1 MIVRLQSFLPLIPK
15 LQSSIVNRSLGPL
28 AMVTYNLVLSAELIM
43 KIGHNREL
51 LKLTFRALAFRVSN
65 ERRRRTINN
74 KQAHEQRITRRD
86 EQTDEQTNRR
96 TNEQTSTRTN
106 EQTNKRTNEH
116 TNKRAHEQ
124 TNKRTDEQTST
135 RTNEQTHRRIDVQ
148 TSTRTNEQT
157 DKRSHLVKDCTSK
170 ASSSRDQLFA

>member
-28 AMVTYNLVLSAELIM
+28 AMVTYTKGNLVLSAELIM

-65 ERRRRTINN
+65 ERRRTIKTTN
-74 KQAHEQRITRRD
+74 KH
-86 EQTDEQTNRR
+86 TNRGSQEEA
-96 TNEQTSTRTN
+96 NKRTN
-106 EQTNKRTNEH
+106 EQTNKRTDEQ
-116 TNKRAHEQ
+116 TNRRTDEQ

-135 RTNEQTHRRIDVQ
+135 RTNEQTHRRTDEQ
-148 TSTRTNEQT
+148 TNRRTNG
-157 DKRSHLVKDCTSK
+157 
-170 ASSSRDQLFA
+170 

>member
-28 AMVTYNLVLSAELIM
+28 AMVTYTKGNLVLSAELIM

-65 ERRRRTINN
+65 ERRRTIKTTNKHTNKGSQEETN
-74 KQAHEQRITRRD
+74 KQTNRR
-86 EQTDEQTNRR
+86 TDEQTNR
-96 TNEQTSTRTN
+96 
-106 EQTNKRTNEH
+106 
-116 TNKRAHEQ
+116 
-124 TNKRTDEQTST
+124 RTDEQTST
-135 RTNEQTHRRIDVQ
+135 RTNEQTHRRIDEQ
-148 TSTRTNEQT
+148 TNKRAHEQTNKRTNEHTNKRTDAQTNRRTNEQT
-157 DKRSHLVKDCTSK
+157 DKRCHLAKDCTSK

>member
-28 AMVTYNLVLSAELIM
+28 AMVTYTKGNLVLSAELIM

-65 ERRRRTINN
+65 ERRRTIKTTN
-74 KQAHEQRITRRD
+74 KHTNKGSQEETNK
-86 EQTDEQTNRR
+86 QTNRR
-96 TNEQTSTRTN
+96 ID
-106 EQTNKRTNEH
+106 EQTNKRTN
-116 TNKRAHEQ
+116 EQ

-135 RTNEQTHRRIDVQ
+135 RTNEQANR
-148 TSTRTNEQT
+148 RTNEHTNKRTDAQT
-157 DKRSHLVKDCTSK
+157 NRRTNEHTNKRTNG
-170 ASSSRDQLFA
+170 

>member
-28 AMVTYNLVLSAELIM
+28 AMVTYTKGNLVLSAELIM
-43 KIGHNREL
+43 KTGHNREL

-65 ERRRRTINN
+65 ERRRTIKTTN
-74 KQAHEQRITRRD
+74 KHTNKGSQEETNK
-86 EQTDEQTNRR
+86 QTNRR
-96 TNEQTSTRTN
+96 IDEQ
-106 EQTNKRTNEH
+106 

-135 RTNEQTHRRIDVQ
+135 RTNEQM
-148 TSTRTNEQT
+148 N
-157 DKRSHLVKDCTSK
+157 K
-170 ASSSRDQLFA
+170 

>member
-28 AMVTYNLVLSAELIM
+28 AMVTYTKGNLVLSAELIM

-65 ERRRRTINN
+65 ERRRTIKTTN
-74 KQAHEQRITRRD
+74 KHTNKGSQEETNK
-86 EQTDEQTNRR
+86 QTNRR
-96 TNEQTSTRTN
+96 IDEQ
-106 EQTNKRTNEH
+106 

-135 RTNEQTHRRIDVQ
+135 RTNEQANR
-148 TSTRTNEQT
+148 RTNEHTNKRTDAQT
-157 DKRSHLVKDCTSK
+157 NRRTNEHTNKRTDG
-170 ASSSRDQLFA
+170 

>member
-28 AMVTYNLVLSAELIM
+28 AMVTYTKGNLVLSAELIM

-65 ERRRRTINN
+65 ERRRRTIKTTNKHTNKGSQETN
-74 KQAHEQRITRRD
+74 KQTNRRI
-86 EQTDEQTNRR
+86 DEQTNKRAQEQTNKR
-96 TNEQTSTRTN
+96 THEQTSTRTN
-106 EQTNKRTNEH
+106 EQANRRTNEH

-124 TNKRTDEQTST
+124 TNRRTDE
-135 RTNEQTHRRIDVQ
+135 
-148 TSTRTNEQT
+148 
-157 DKRSHLVKDCTSK
+157 
-170 ASSSRDQLFA
+170 

>member
-28 AMVTYNLVLSAELIM
+28 AMVTYTKGNLVLSAELIM

-65 ERRRRTINN
+65 ERRRTIKTTN
-74 KQAHEQRITRRD
+74 KHTNKGSQEETNK
-86 EQTDEQTNRR
+86 QTNRR
-96 TNEQTSTRTN
+96 IDEQTSTRTN
-106 EQTNKRTNEH
+106 EQTHRRIDEQ

-124 TNKRTDEQTST
+124 TNKRTDEQTNK
-135 RTNEQTHRRIDVQ
+135 RTNEQTNKRAH
-148 TSTRTNEQT
+148 EQT
-157 DKRSHLVKDCTSK
+157 NRRTDE
-170 ASSSRDQLFA
+170 